1 MKYVGLAFGLVAI
14 LLVLVGVGFF
24 FGYMSWSND
33 ARAFEADI
41 PAQYTQMQNAYDNG
55 WKKVVEIAQ
64 IPTMQQAAYKDVYDG
79 VMKGR
84 YGSNGSQAMLQLIK
98 EQNPTLDPALY
109 TKIQQT
115 IEIFH
120 DQFEAAQKQIIAFKQ
135 SYNKLITATTSGRIY
150 NMIGSYPHIKCG
162 IPPGSADDYQI
173 VTSDKTQTDFQN
185 HKSEPLNLLK
195 K

>member
-1 MKYVGLAFGLVAI
+1 MRALGLTLAAIGLIVVLFGVGLILGYVGF
-14 LLVLVGVGFF
+14 
-24 FGYMSWSND
+24 SND
-33 ARAFEADI
+33 ANGFEADI

-55 WKKVVEIAQ
+55 WKKVVETAQ
-64 IPTMQQAAYKDVYDG
+64 VPALQQAAYKDVYDG

-84 YGSNGSQAMLQLIK
+84 YGANGSQAMLQFIK

-115 IEIFH
+115 IETFH
-120 DQFEAAQKQIIAFKQ
+120 TEFEAAQQNIIARKQ
-135 SYNKLITATTSGRIY
+135 GYNRFLTATTAGRFY
-150 NMIGSYPHIKCG
+150 NMIGHYPHIHVG
-162 IPPGSADDYQI
+162 IPLGSQDDFQI